1 MRTLIIGLDAFD
13 PVFFEALVS
22 QGKLP
27 HLSQYIERK
36 TYAHFQVS
44 NPPQSEVSWTSIAT
58 GLDPGE
64 HGMFDFV
71 HRDPQTYALHVSL
84 LPTGKTLGGV
94 QFVRPYNARTIF
106 DIASERGYPSTSLW
120 WPATFPARPDSP
132 VRTLPGL
139 GTPDIQGRLGVGM
152 LFASE
157 NGLPEKQGKT
167 PVRPLQSAGAGRYR
181 AALEGPQRQTSQG
194 AQSALLDMELLVKD
208 ETHAELRLGK
218 QVLKLE
224 LGRWSPIIEISFKM
238 GFLVN
243 VHAITRLIL
252 TQLQPTVRLYALPL
266 QIHPLH
272 AIWRYGT
279 PPSFVKE
286 AWNAAGPFLTLGWP
300 QDTTG
305 LEDGCISDQHFLDL
319 CDSIVAA
326 REKLLMHEL
335 DNFKEGLLASVFD
348 SMDRVQHMFWRD
360 HPQVIERW
368 YHKLDS
374 IVGKVNA
381 SIAAGPEK
389 PPRVLIVSDHG
400 FKNFDYKVNLNR
412 WLIQQGYLIPSQAT
426 PAQSAPEGDL
436 KGVDWSRSS
445 AYAIGLNSLYL
456 NLTGR
461 EGQGRVA
468 PGERE
473 QLSELIRQR
482 LLDWK
487 GPDGRPVVQHV
498 YANTDHGGSAA
509 GGALAAYG
517 PDMLVGYTPGYRA
530 SAETG
535 LGAWK
540 AEALE
545 PNRDHWGADH
555 CFDPDAVPGV
565 LFYSGDLSNYPTPS
579 YRDIP
584 ALAIDAAP
592 DARGAT
598 PPPTLSAEDQKK
610 VEERLKSLGYL

>member
-1 MRTLIIGLDAFD
+1 MHTLIIGLDAFD
-13 PVFFEALVS
+13 PAFFEALVD

-27 HLSQYIERK
+27 HLSKFIERK
-36 TYAHFQVS
+36 GYSPFQVS

-58 GLDPGE
+58 GLDPAE

-84 LPTGKTLGGV
+84 LPTGKALGGV
-94 QFVRPYNARTIF
+94 QFVRPFNARTIF
-106 DIASERGYPSTSLW
+106 DMAADRGYPSTSLW
-120 WPATFPARPDSP
+120 WPATFPARPESP

-152 LFASE
+152 LFTSE
-157 NGLPEKQGKT
+157 SGMPEKQGKT
-167 PVRPLQSAGAGRYR
+167 PVRPLQSAGANRYR

-194 AQSALLDMELLVKD
+194 TQNALLEMELILTD
-208 ETHAELRLGK
+208 ETHAEVRLGK
-218 QVLKLE
+218 QVVRLE
-224 LGRWSPIIEISFKM
+224 LDRWSPILEISFKM
-238 GFLVN
+238 GMLVN

-252 TQLQPTVRLYALPL
+252 TQTRPGVRLYALPL

-279 PPSFVKE
+279 PASFVKE
-286 AWNAAGPFLTLGWP
+286 AWNVAGPFLTLGWP

-305 LEDGCISDQHFLDL
+305 LEDGCISDQNFLDL

-326 REKLLMHEL
+326 REKLLLHQL
-335 DNFKEGLLASVFD
+335 DHFKEGLLASVFD

-360 HPQVIERW
+360 RPDLIEGW
-368 YHKLDS
+368 YEKLDG
-374 IVGKVNA
+374 IVGKA
-381 SIAAGPEK
+381 IARTAGRPL
-389 PPRVLIVSDHG
+389 RMLIVSDHG
-400 FKNFDYKVNLNR
+400 FKSFDYKVHLNR
-412 WLIQQGYLIPSQAT
+412 WLIEEGFLT
-426 PAQSAPEGDL
+426 PAQPTMDGDL
-436 KGVDWSRSS
+436 KGVDWSRSP
-445 AYAIGLNSLYL
+445 AYALGLNSLYL
-456 NLTGR
+456 NLAGR
-461 EGQGRVA
+461 EGQGCVA
-468 PGERE
+468 PAERE
-473 QLSELIRQR
+473 QISEQIRQR

-487 GPDGRPVVQHV
+487 GPDGRRVVQKV
-498 YANTDHGGSAA
+498 YTAYRPES

-517 PDMLVGYTPGYRA
+517 PDFLVGYTPGYRA

-540 AEALE
+540 GQALE

-555 CFDPDAVPGV
+555 CFDPQAVPGV
-565 LFYSGDLSNYPTPS
+565 LFYNGDLSSYPAPS

-598 PPPTLSAEDQKK
+598 PPPTLSAEDQEK

>member
-1 MRTLIIGLDAFD
+1 MRTLILGLDAFD
-13 PVFFEALVS
+13 PVFFETLAE

-27 HLSQYIERK
+27 HLSQYLQRK
-36 TYAHFQVS
+36 GYSPFQVS
-44 NPPQSEVSWTSIAT
+44 NPPQSEVSWTSIAA

-71 HRDPQTYALHVSL
+71 HRDPQTYNLHVSL
-84 LPTGKTLGGV
+84 LPTGKTLGAIS
-94 QFVRPYNARTIF
+94 FVRPHSARTIF
-106 DIASERGYPSTSLW
+106 DMAAERGYPATSLW

-139 GTPDIQGRLGVGM
+139 GAPDIQGRLGVGM
-152 LFASE
+152 LFSSE
-157 NGLPEKQGKT
+157 GGLPEKQGKT
-167 PVRPLQSAGAGRYR
+167 PLRPLQSAGAQRYR
-181 AALEGPQRQTSQG
+181 AALEGPQRPTSQG
-194 AQSALLDMELLVKD
+194 PQSVLLELELLVKD
-208 ETHAELRLGK
+208 ETHADLRLDR
-218 QVLKLE
+218 QVIPLE
-224 LGRWSPIIEISFKM
+224 LGRWSPIIEVSFKI

-252 TQLQPTVRLYALPL
+252 TQLQPAVRLYALPL

-272 AIWRYGT
+272 PIWRYGT

-286 AWNAAGPFLTLGWP
+286 AWSAAGPFLTLGWP

-305 LEDGCISDQHFLDL
+305 LEDGCISDQQFLDL

-326 REKLLMHEL
+326 REKLLLHQLER
-335 DNFKEGLLASVFD
+335 FKEGLLASVFD
-348 SMDRVQHMFWRD
+348 SLDRVQHMFWRD
-360 HPQVIERW
+360 QPQVIERW
-368 YHKLDS
+368 YQKLDG
-374 IVGKVNA
+374 IVGKVHA
-381 SIAAGPEK
+381 RLAANGGEAV
-389 PPRVLIVSDHG
+389 RLIIVSDHG
-400 FKNFDYKVNLNR
+400 FKTFDYKVHLNR
-412 WLIQQGYLIPSQAT
+412 WLIQEGFLT
-426 PAQSAPEGDL
+426 PAQPAPQGDL

-445 AYAIGLNSLYL
+445 AYAVGLNSLYL
-456 NLTGR
+456 NLAGR
-461 EGQGRVA
+461 EGQGSVA
-468 PGERE
+468 IGEAEALAGR
-473 QLSELIRQR
+473 LRQR
-482 LLDWK
+482 LLEWV
-487 GPDGRPVVQHV
+487 GPDGRPVVQEV
-498 YANTDHGGSAA
+498 YLRGSPGHG

-517 PDMLVGYTPGYRA
+517 PDLLVGYTPGYRA

-555 CFDPDAVPGV
+555 CFDPRSVPGV
-565 LFYSGDLSNYPTPS
+565 LFYSGDLSGYPAPS

-592 DARGAT
+592 DARGAA
-598 PPPTLSAEDQKK
+598 PPPTLSGEDQEK

>member
-13 PVFFEALVS
+13 PIFFEALAS

-27 HLSQYIERK
+27 HLSKFIERK
-36 TYAHFQVS
+36 GYSPFQVS

-58 GLDPGE
+58 GLDPSA

-84 LPTGKTLGGV
+84 LPTGKALGGV

-106 DIASERGYPSTSLW
+106 DMAAERGFPSTSLW
-120 WPATFPARPDSP
+120 WPATFPARPESP
-132 VRTLPGL
+132 VRSLPGL

-152 LFASE
+152 LFSSE
-157 NGLPEKQGKT
+157 SGLAEKQGKT
-167 PVRPLQSAGAGRYR
+167 PVRPLQSAGASRYR

-194 AQSALLDMELLVKD
+194 PQSALLEMELLLKD
-208 ETHAELRLGK
+208 DTHAELRLGK
-218 QVLKLE
+218 QVLTLE
-224 LGRWSPIIEISFKM
+224 LDRWSPIIEISFKM
-238 GFLVN
+238 GLLVN

-252 TQLQPTVRLYALPL
+252 TQTRPAVRLYALPL

-272 AIWRYGT
+272 ALWRYGT
-279 PPSFVKE
+279 PASFVKE
-286 AWNAAGPFLTLGWP
+286 AWTTAGPFLTLGWP

-305 LEDGCISDQHFLDL
+305 LEDGCISDQNFLDL

-326 REKLLMHEL
+326 REKLLMHQL
-335 DNFKEGLLASVFD
+335 DGFKEGLLASVFD

-360 HPQVIERW
+360 RPDLIEGW
-368 YHKLDS
+368 YEKLDG
-374 IVGKVNA
+374 IVGKA
-381 SIAAGPEK
+381 IAKNGSR
-389 PPRVLIVSDHG
+389 PPRLLIVSDHG
-400 FKNFDYKVNLNR
+400 FKNFDFKVNLNR
-412 WLIQQGYLIPSQAT
+412 WLIDEGFLT
-426 PAQSAPEGDL
+426 PDQPAPEGDL
-436 KGVDWSRSS
+436 KGVDWSRSP
-445 AYAIGLNSLYL
+445 AYAVGLNSLYL
-456 NLTGR
+456 NLAGR
-461 EGQGRVA
+461 EGQGCVPPA
-468 PGERE
+468 ERE
-473 QLSELIRQR
+473 QVSETIRRR

-487 GPDGRPVVQHV
+487 GPDGRPVVQQV
-498 YANTDHGGSAA
+498 YPASSNTN
-509 GGALAAYG
+509 GGAQDGGLLAAYG

-540 AEALE
+540 AAALE

-555 CFDPDAVPGV
+555 CFDPQSVPGV
-565 LFYSGDLSNYPTPS
+565 LFYSGDLSAYPAPS

-592 DARGAT
+592 DSSGAK
-598 PPPTLSAEDQKK
+598 PPPTLSAEDQEK